1 MLIESVLYSQGIGKS
16 SSKFDLIINND
27 KHELF
32 TVKFIFRIF
41 SIVLLN
47 AVYKW
52 HTYCYVFQEDFC
64 TVYTKWTY
72 E

>member
-47 AVYKW
+47 AVYK
-52 HTYCYVFQEDFC
+52 
-64 TVYTKWTY
+64 
-72 E
+72 